1 LMAGFTLVELMI
13 TIVVLGILLAM
24 GAPSIQE
31 TIDKARLTSQTNATL
46 GMLAYARSEGAKRPG
61 TTITLCAS
69 NSINTGA
76 PACDTND
83 WENGWFIMSDLNG
96 DQVLDNINEDLNG
109 DNVLDPGEDLNGNG
123 VLDNAVDEVL
133 RVGERLT
140 GDNTLRTFG
149 FPNQGF
155 VQFDSNGIPGS
166 SGTFVLCDER
176 GITEA
181 KAIII
186 SVIGHVRSAVDEE
199 ETPDDIVN
207 NHEGVNVICPA
218 S

>member
-1 LMAGFTLVELMI
+1 MKKHIPPITNPRSPLNKRLMAGFTLVELMI

-83 WENGWFIMSDLNG
+83 WENGWFIMS
-96 DQVLDNINEDLNG
+96 
-109 DNVLDPGEDLNGNG
+109 DLNGNG